1 MQHLVRVIREHQPKR
16 KGEKL
21 YTTAEAARQAGVSR
35 QTVQAWIAMGKIK
48 GPELILPVHIRL
60 WSKEDVAQLKKVER
74 RQARAKRRE
83 EGKKEVD
90 PPALGK

>member
-1 MQHLVRVIREHQPKR
+1 MQHLVRVIREHQKKR

-21 YTTAEAARQAGVSR
+21 YTTAEAARRVGVSR

-60 WSKEDVAQLKKVER
+60 WSKEDVAQLKKVEKR
-74 RQARAKRRE
+74 PGRAKRGE
-83 EGKKEVD
+83 AGKKKAD
-90 PPALGK
+90 PPAMGK

>member
-1 MQHLVRVIREHQPKR
+1 MQHLVRVIREHQEKR

-21 YTTAEAARQAGVSR
+21 YTTAEAARRVGVSR

-60 WSKEDVAQLKKVER
+60 WSKEDIAQLKKVER
-74 RQARAKRRE
+74 RPGRANRRE
-83 EGKKEVD
+83 AGKKKAD